1 MNNIY
6 QKNGCLMYYGNPSGY
21 LKDTKATIDLMFKS
35 KELEAW
41 LEERNLNADWKE
53 GVFERLAKG
62 ERLNMSDEAQVI
74 LKNVRIWQLKPD
86 SDFDLRF
93 RDYDE
98 TVKSFGEPS
107 RCNYQT
113 VYDGELNT
121 NDLEEIY
128 SKFNINYPEGFTGHS
143 LSISDV
149 IELYDEDGS
158 TFHYVDRV
166 GFKTIAFD
174 NPEPKQ
180 GITMNM

>member
-6 QKNGCLMYYGNPSGY
+6 LKNGCLMYYGNPAGY
-21 LKDTKATIDLMFKS
+21 LKDTKVTIDPMFKS

-41 LEERNLNADWKE
+41 LRERNLNVDWKE

-62 ERLNMSDEAQVI
+62 EQMNMSEDAQII

-93 RDYDE
+93 RAYDE
-98 TVKSFGEPS
+98 TVNSYGEPR

-113 VYDGELNT
+113 VYDGELET

-128 SKFNINYPEGFTGHS
+128 SKFNINHPEGFTGHS

-149 IELYDEDGS
+149 IEIYDEGCS
-158 TFHYVDRV
+158 NIYYVDRI
-166 GFKTIAFD
+166 GFRSIAFD
-174 NPEPKQ
+174 NPEPEQ
-180 GITMNM
+180 GITMKM

>member
-6 QKNGCLMYYGNPSGY
+6 LKNGCLVYYGNPAGY
-21 LKDTKATIDLMFKS
+21 LKDKKATIDPMFKS
-35 KELEAW
+35 KEFEAW
-41 LEERNLNADWKE
+41 LGERNLNVDWKE
-53 GVFERLAKG
+53 GVFERLTKG
-62 ERLNMSDEAQVI
+62 EQMNMSEEAQVI

-93 RDYDE
+93 RAYDE
-98 TVKSFGEPS
+98 KFNSYGEPM

-113 VYDGELNT
+113 VYDGELDT

-128 SKFNINYPEGFTGHS
+128 TKFNINHPERFTGHS

-149 IELYDEDGS
+149 IELYDEDSS

-166 GFKTIAFD
+166 GFRTIAFD
-174 NPEPKQ
+174 NPELEQ
-180 GITMNM
+180 GIAMKK